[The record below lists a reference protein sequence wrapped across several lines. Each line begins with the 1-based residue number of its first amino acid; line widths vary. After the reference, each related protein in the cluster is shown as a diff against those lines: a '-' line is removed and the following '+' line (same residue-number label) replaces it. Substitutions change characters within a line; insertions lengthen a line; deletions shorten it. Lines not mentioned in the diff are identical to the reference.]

1 VFVWLLSK
9 NSMTTL
15 PKSRRSGGPKTAEGK
30 LASSRNA
37 IKTGAYAVH
46 ALLPGECEE
55 EFREL
60 EQLFI
65 DDFAP
70 SGISE
75 ASQVHA
81 LAVIVW
87 KKLRLE
93 KLESRHIRSL
103 LDKFPKSY
111 EFGEVGFD
119 DYPESAKELVN
130 HPEKIADLNLDEVQS
145 GYRALAS
152 LKKHRFDEDEIQDF
166 NKDLPVIFKRLQDLL
181 TELGVKD
188 LSIPSMVGTRYHFGA
203 DTRPIED
210 AADKLMEQLQGEI
223 WAIQNGELLFKVR
236 QQIRDKRLIEYLNL
250 SRSQRVADDLERSYF
265 KTLDELRKLREWRRK
280 QSVIDIDADVKKTPK
295 LSKSNSKA

>member
-1 VFVWLLSK
+1 
-9 NSMTTL
+9 MATL
-15 PKSRRSGGPKTAEGK
+15 PKSRRSGGPKTTEGK

-37 IKTGAYAVH
+37 IKTGAYAVQVI
-46 ALLPGECEE
+46 LPSESEE

-65 DDFAP
+65 DDFSP

-119 DYPESAKELVN
+119 NYPEAAKEWVN
-130 HPEKIADLNLDEVQS
+130 HPEKIANLNLEEAQG
-145 GYRALAS
+145 GYWTLTA
-152 LKKHRFDEDEIQDF
+152 LKKHRFDEDELQDLQ
-166 NKDLPVIFKRLQDLL
+166 KELPAIFKRLQNLL
-181 TELGVKD
+181 VELGVKD
-188 LSIPSMVGTRYHFGA
+188 LSISGMVGTRYHFGA
-203 DTRPIED
+203 DTRLIED

-223 WAIQNGELLFKVR
+223 WAIQNQEQLLEVR
-236 QQIRDKRLIEYLNL
+236 QQIRDKRLMEYLNL
-250 SRSQRVADDLERSYF
+250 SRSQRVADDLDRSYF
-265 KTLDELRKLREWRRK
+265 KALDELRKLKEWRRR
-280 QSVIDIDADVKKTPK
+280 QSVVDVDIDIQKTPK
-295 LSKSNSKA
+295 LSKPKKKA